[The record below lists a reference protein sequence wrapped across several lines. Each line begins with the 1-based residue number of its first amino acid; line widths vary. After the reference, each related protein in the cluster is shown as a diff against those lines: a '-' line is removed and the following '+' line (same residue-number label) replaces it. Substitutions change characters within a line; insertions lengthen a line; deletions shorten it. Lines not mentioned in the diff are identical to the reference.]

1 MQLNSRQFSSRQ
13 AATLPW
19 RGGMAPATSY
29 QARRSEPAPVNS
41 FLGQLDWMLG
51 RLSTAHVR
59 ITFVRLELR
68 MEESANRHA
77 AERIADELDDSYGL
91 AGMLADG
98 SVMAAFFGPREP
110 GSSGDRQQ
118 SQAILRRIEEILQST
133 VAPHQI
139 ADATVFLIHRWTDE
153 ISDMHSLMLDA
164 QSGARTQATRLELV
178 PA

>member
-1 MQLNSRQFSSRQ
+1 VQLNSRQLSSRQ
-13 AATLPW
+13 AALPW
-19 RGGMAPATSY
+19 RSGRVPATGY
-29 QARRSEPAPVNS
+29 QARSSEPVPSGS

-68 MEESANRHA
+68 MEETANRRA
-77 AERIADELDDSYGL
+77 AERIAEELDDSYGL

-118 SQAILRRIEEILQST
+118 SQAILRRIEDILQST
-133 VAPHQI
+133 VGPRHL

-164 QSGARTQATRLELV
+164 QSGARAQATRLELV
-178 PA
+178 TA